1 MHYFIYPEKDT
12 FISSNPRVR
21 HLNNGGDEILEVE
34 KSNVFVTINNFTYVS
49 SSISGSVTQSIL
61 TSSMS
66 STQSVYLSRTL
77 MQFDVQPFS
86 SSISN
91 GTMIDPKFTLRLK
104 TVDAIQLPSRYTV
117 VVRPISGSWEEGT
130 GRKFAEVE
138 SDGVTWDYRSGDVS
152 KKWTNPGGDYYTSV
166 SCSQNFEYES
176 SDIKMDIT
184 DIVMSW
190 ISGSIE
196 NNGILLHQFDETS
209 SMEMG
214 SIKFFSK
221 NTNTIYSPYLDVSWD
236 DSNFSPQS
244 ASILTDIF
252 DRKSVYINNMSPE
265 YSQDSIVRFEVK
277 SRDKFPKRTFQ
288 KWPNQNVP
296 FNDYLFSYVLPSSS
310 YFNLRDYNTNEIIM
324 DYDDHTK
331 ISANSS
337 GSYFH
342 LNLSG
347 LPQERFYKISIKV
360 TENDNVNIYDIPTP
374 FKIRR

>member
-12 FISSNPRVR
+12 FISSNPKIRE
-21 HLNNGGDEILEVE
+21 LNNGSDEILEIE
-34 KSNVFVTINNFTYVS
+34 KSNVFVTINNFTYLS

-66 STQSVYLSRTL
+66 STSSVYISRTL

-86 SSISN
+86 ESIAN
-91 GTMIDPKFTLRLK
+91 GNMVDPKFTLTLK
-104 TVDAIQLPSRYTV
+104 TVDAIQLPAKYEIV
-117 VVRPISGSWEEGT
+117 AYPLSGSWEQGT
-130 GRKFAEVE
+130 GRRFADVE
-138 SDGVTWDYRSGDVS
+138 FDGTTWDYRSGNTS
-152 KKWTNPGGDYYTSV
+152 EKWTSPGGDFYTTV
-166 SCSQNFEYES
+166 SCSQRFEYES

-184 DIVMSW
+184 DIVMQW

-196 NNGILLHQFDETS
+196 NNGILLKQFDETS
-209 SMEMG
+209 SIEMG
-214 SIKFFSK
+214 SIKFFSR

-236 DSNFSPQS
+236 DSQFVPESS
-244 ASILTDIF
+244 SILTDIF
-252 DRKSVYINNMSPE
+252 DKKSVYINNMSPE
-265 YSQDSIVRFEVK
+265 YSQESIVKFDVK

-296 FNDYLFSYVLPSSS
+296 FNDYLSTYILPSAS
-310 YFNLRDYNTNEIIM
+310 YFSLKDYNTNEVII
-324 DYDDHTK
+324 DFDDHTK
-331 ISANSS
+331 ISANVS
-337 GSYFH
+337 GSYFY
-342 LNLSG
+342 LNLNG